1 MTEVVLRPLADAF
14 MEVGIFVAV
23 LVAAFGWAR
32 WRYGDR
38 LVAALARH
46 RRAGPLVGALLGVS
60 PGCAGA
66 ILVMPLAARGTVS
79 FGTAIAALA
88 ATMGDS
94 SWVIMAADFDAA
106 LTVHAVLFVT
116 GLVTGYAVDALG
128 IDPRAARPAA
138 ARGAPVLAGAGGPDH
153 VDQSADQRPAA
164 VGAPGR
170 RPVGHP
176 DRLGGPTL
184 LAAARAAAAAARR
197 PVAALGALGA
207 PVGRVAGSPA
217 VAAAAPTGFWALAGV
232 GGLIG
237 VPMAFQATDGAA
249 LTAALGGLD
258 PYLLLGTLGTLTALT
273 IFLSGEAR
281 FADDDLQTARATSLR
296 AILTQ
301 GARETS
307 FVVVWVAAAYLAW
320 SLVHAVTGFDGSQLP
335 LHGVAGVLVGALIGL
350 IPGCA
355 VQIVFTGLFLAGA
368 MPLSTLLANAVSQ
381 DGDALLPLI
390 ALDGR
395 RAVVATVV
403 TTVPGLLVGA
413 GALLLL

>member
-14 MEVGIFVAV
+14 MEVGVFVAL
-23 LVAAFGWAR
+23 LVAVFGWAR

-38 LVAALARH
+38 LVAALSRH

-79 FGTAIAALA
+79 YGTAIAALA

-106 LTVHAVLFVT
+106 LRVHAVLFVT
-116 GLVTGYAVDALG
+116 GLVTGYLVDALG
-128 IDPRAARPAA
+128 IGARADRPAAATEPAVARLPAARGGLAAVGGIRAAVGAVAGVRTAVAGAAARPATA
-138 ARGAPVLAGAGGPDH
+138 LAR
-153 VDQSADQRPAA
+153 
-164 VGAPGR
+164 
-170 RPVGHP
+170 
-176 DRLGGPTL
+176 
-184 LAAARAAAAAARR
+184 
-197 PVAALGALGA
+197 LGA
-207 PVGRVAGSPA
+207 PVGRVAGRPA
-217 VAAAAPTGFWALAGV
+217 VVAAAPTGFWALAGV
-232 GGLIG
+232 GGVIG
-237 VPMAFQATDGAA
+237 VPMAFQAMDGRA
-249 LTAALGGLD
+249 LTAAFGGLD

-281 FADDDLQTARATSLR
+281 FADDDLETARATSLR

-320 SLVHAVTGFDGSQLP
+320 SLVHTVTGFDGSQLP
-335 LHGVAGVLVGALIGL
+335 LFGLAGVVVGALVGL

-355 VQIVFTGLFLAGA
+355 VQIVFTGLFISGVV
-368 MPLSTLLANAVSQ
+368 PLPTLLANAVSQ

-395 RAVVATVV
+395 RALVATVV